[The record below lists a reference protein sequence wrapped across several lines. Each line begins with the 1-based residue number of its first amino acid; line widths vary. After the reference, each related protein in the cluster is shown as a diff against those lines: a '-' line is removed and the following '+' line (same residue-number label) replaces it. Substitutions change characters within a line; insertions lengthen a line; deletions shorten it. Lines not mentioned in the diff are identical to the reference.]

1 MRPTQNERYWHAIK
15 REEPNMM
22 PGSGRWLI
30 TSYKI
35 FRTQETTYLFPT
47 TTKDIFG
54 LTLLGSLAPYFCI
67 QCDMQW
73 STASAQKWF
82 HLWAWRNWMNNA
94 QMRTFNRGDL
104 FVRDLTEFTFRHTI
118 AIEDDACGGDLSRF
132 LVIQQ
137 NALRRRG
144 D

>member
-1 MRPTQNERYWHAIK
+1 
-15 REEPNMM
+15 
-22 PGSGRWLI
+22 
-30 TSYKI
+30 
-35 FRTQETTYLFPT
+35 
-47 TTKDIFG
+47 
-54 LTLLGSLAPYFCI
+54 
-67 QCDMQW
+67 
-73 STASAQKWF
+73 
-82 HLWAWRNWMNNA
+82 MNNA

-137 NALRRRG
+137 NALCRRG